1 MPLHTLRTRERS
13 RGAMPRLDVLPLLDV
28 VFLLLTY
35 FIYAMAVLVR
45 VEAMPVGV
53 AGVAGAGGP
62 APAPEHVLT
71 LGTDGGLRYN
81 GEPLEEAAV
90 AAVARRLAEDPAEPT
105 LYVAL
110 EVEARE
116 TAGGSA
122 DRGPGIWSLLQ
133 VFQREGLASV
143 ALVGPPEAGPRP
155 GESGPPEAGPR
166 PGESGPPEAG
176 PRPGESGPPE
186 AGDGPEAGAGG

>member
-1 MPLHTLRTRERS
+1 MALHTLRDRDRLS
-13 RGAMPRLDVLPLLDV
+13 LAGRRGALPRLDVLPLLDV

-45 VEAMPVGV
+45 VEALPVGV

-62 APAPEHVLT
+62 APTPDHVLT

-81 GEPLEEAAV
+81 GEPLAADAV
-90 AAVARRLAEDPAEPT
+90 AGVARRLAADPAEPT

-116 TAGGSA
+116 GDGGMA
-122 DRGPGIWSLLQ
+122 TDRGPGIWSLLQ
-133 VFQREGLASV
+133 VFQREGLGRV
-143 ALVGPPEAGPRP
+143 ALVGPPEAGTRP
-155 GESGPPEAGPR
+155 GQSGPPEAATA
-166 PGESGPPEAG
+166 PEG
-176 PRPGESGPPE
+176 SP
-186 AGDGPEAGAGG
+186 